1 MSAYTERPRS
11 ARCRAGGPTGN
22 TAQHDTAPG
31 NLRDAARQA
40 LERPRPHSSDAT
52 VRVREAGEP
61 AGAPVVGV
69 HRTGPQPT

>member
-1 MSAYTERPRS
+1 MSAYTERPRPT
-11 ARCRAGGPTGN
+11 RCRAGGP

-31 NLRDAARQA
+31 ILRDAARQA
-40 LERPRPHSSDAT
+40 LERPRLHSSDAT
-52 VRVREAGEP
+52 VRVRE